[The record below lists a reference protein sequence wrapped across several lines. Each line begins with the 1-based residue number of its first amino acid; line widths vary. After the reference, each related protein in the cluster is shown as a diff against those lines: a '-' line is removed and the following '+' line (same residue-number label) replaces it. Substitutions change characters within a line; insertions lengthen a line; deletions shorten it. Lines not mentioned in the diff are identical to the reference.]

1 MSRTDLY
8 GVACAL
14 TVLGI
19 LGTAIDL
26 SPLSRTRFAKDY
38 IYSGVGR
45 RASRVLS
52 FSVLGLGLL
61 LLFLAGLWSLAT

>member
-1 MSRTDLY
+1 MSRTDLF

-14 TVLGI
+14 TVFGI
-19 LGTAIDL
+19 LGAAIDL
-26 SPLSRTRFAKDY
+26 SPLSRTKFVKDY

-45 RASRVLS
+45 RASTFLS

-61 LLFLAGLWSLAT
+61 LLLVAGLWSLAT